1 MSSSVFNHPFLS
13 GLLGDAELETYF
25 SAENDIEAMLRFES
39 ALALGLMDS
48 GFVGEDCAKSAVEKI
63 KKFKPDIDAL
73 HKATTRDGVVVPEL
87 VRQLKAACGD
97 DAAAIHFGATSQDV
111 IDTSLILRLRSC
123 IEILETRLNSIDDVF
138 QKLMEA
144 HGDKTLMG
152 RTRMQAALP
161 VTIANRLSNWRMPLQ
176 THLTRL
182 GEIKPR
188 LLQGQF
194 GGAVGTLDKL
204 DGNVAIIKEYLTC
217 ELGLQFGDSNWH
229 TQRASLAEFANWLS
243 MVSGSIG
250 KIGKDIVLMNQ
261 NEIAEIE
268 LAGTGGSSAMP
279 HKQNPVKAE
288 TLVSLATF
296 NATQISAMHHALVH
310 EQERSGAAWTLEW
323 MILPQMVIV
332 TGNSLSTLTK
342 LLTSIER
349 LGK

>member
-13 GLLGDAELETYF
+13 GLLGDEELETYF
-25 SAENDIEAMLRFES
+25 SAESDIEAMLRFES
-39 ALALGLMDS
+39 ALTLGLMDS
-48 GFVGEDCAKSAVEKI
+48 GFVGEDSAKSAVEKI
-63 KKFKPDIDAL
+63 RKFKPDIEAL
-73 HKATTRDGVVVPEL
+73 KKATARDGVVVPEL

-111 IDTSLILRLRSC
+111 IDTSLIIRLRSC
-123 IEILETRLNSIDDVF
+123 VEILETRLNSINGVF
-138 QKLMEA
+138 QNLMEA

-161 VTIANRLSNWRMPLQ
+161 VTIADRLSNWRMPLQ
-176 THLTRL
+176 THLIRL
-182 GEIKPR
+182 DEIKPR

-204 DGNVAIIKEYLTC
+204 DGNVAIIKEHLTC
-217 ELGLQFGDSNWH
+217 ELGLEFGDANWH
-229 TQRASLAEFANWLS
+229 TRRDSLAEFANWLS

-288 TLVSLATF
+288 MLVSLATF

-323 MILPQMVIV
+323 MILPQMVIA